1 MNIKERMLSM
11 PENKDADLNKIKEL
25 IEIMKE
31 NDLIEVEIIDGE
43 NKICLKRPSPVQSV
57 VAAAPMAAPTA
68 APSTPQDAPQ
78 TEVDDGLIDIPS
90 PLVGTFY
97 RAASPDSD
105 SYIEISSSVSP
116 DSVVCIIEA
125 MKVMNEIKAE
135 VSGTIEKIMV
145 ENGQAVEFGQVLFK
159 VRPN

>member
-1 MNIKERMLSM
+1 M

-31 NDLIEVEIIDGE
+31 NDLVEVEIIDGE
-43 NKICLKRPSPVQSV
+43 NKICLKRPNPMQSV
-57 VAAAPMAAPTA
+57 VAAAPMAVPVAPA
-68 APSTPQDAPQ
+68 APQDAPQ
-78 TEVDDGLIDIPS
+78 AEVDDGLIDIPS

-97 RAASPDSD
+97 RGASPDSD
-105 SYIEISSSVSP
+105 SFVEISSNVSS

-125 MKVMNEIKAE
+125 MKVMNEIKSE
-135 VSGTIEKIMV
+135 VNGTIEKIMV

>member
-1 MNIKERMLSM
+1 M

-25 IEIMKE
+25 IEIMKQ

-43 NKICLKRPSPVQSV
+43 NKICLKRPSPAQPV
-57 VAAAPMAAPTA
+57 VATAPMTAPPAAPAAEQAAPQE
-68 APSTPQDAPQ
+68 TPQAP
-78 TEVDDGLIDIPS
+78 VDDGLVDITS

-105 SYIEISSSVSP
+105 SYVEISSSVSS

-125 MKVMNEIKAE
+125 MKVMNEIKAN
-135 VSGTIEKIMV
+135 VNGTIENIMV

>member
-1 MNIKERMLSM
+1 MKERMLPM

-31 NDLIEVEIIDGE
+31 NDLVEVEIIDGE
-43 NKICLKRPSPVQSV
+43 NKICLKRPNPVQTV
-57 VAAAPMAAPTA
+57 VAAAPIAAPAAAA
-68 APSTPQDAPQ
+68 APRDASQ
-78 TEVDDGLIDIPS
+78 TEADDGLIDIPS

-105 SYIEISSSVSP
+105 SFVEISSNVSS
-116 DSVVCIIEA
+116 DSLVCIIEA

-135 VSGTIEKIMV
+135 VNGTIEKIMV